1 MTGGNH
7 SVATLL
13 KKDCPHL
20 IIFKCICHSFA
31 LCANSACNFLP
42 KYIEGGARDIYNF
55 IQNSPKRVELFSELQ
70 VLLDYNPRKMLH
82 PSQTRWLSL
91 EATVNQILSRLEV
104 LKLFFLHEDV
114 EKFDS
119 TQRIINYLHNPEFE
133 LYLLFLK
140 FILNDINKL
149 NRLFQNESP
158 KIHLLNS
165 TINRLYGKIFEC
177 IVKEEY
183 ICFKKFK
190 KIDINNTTFLKDPKD
205 IYLGAEVSLALT
217 KLSEECEKD
226 FRNHCLQFY
235 VELCNSLL
243 KKFDF
248 ENDFLECVE
257 VIAPANIVKNNNKSI
272 FKLCSFVPN
281 EVEMNYIQETDD
293 EWRELLHINFE
304 DLGLLEEENIETFW
318 EVIFKTKRGDG
329 TRAFPNLKKLVY
341 AILSVPVATANVER
355 IFSQININ
363 KNKTRNRLEVPTL
376 CGILRTKDFLKKNNS
391 NCSNFVQSKEM
402 AIKFTKEMYKSN

>member
-1 MTGGNH
+1 MY
-7 SVATLL
+7 
-13 KKDCPHL
+13 
-20 IIFKCICHSFA
+20 
-31 LCANSACNFLP
+31 LP
-42 KYIEGGARDIYNF
+42 LVRSLRKFSI
-55 IQNSPKRVELFSELQ
+55 PKRVELFSELQ

-91 EATVNQILSRLEV
+91 EAT
-104 LKLFFLHEDV
+104 
-114 EKFDS
+114 
-119 TQRIINYLHNPEFE
+119 
-133 LYLLFLK
+133 
-140 FILNDINKL
+140 
-149 NRLFQNESP
+149 
-158 KIHLLNS
+158 
-165 TINRLYGKIFEC
+165 
-177 IVKEEY
+177 
-183 ICFKKFK
+183 
-190 KIDINNTTFLKDPKD
+190 IDINNSTFLKDPKD

-217 KLSEECEKD
+217 KLSEEREKD

-281 EVEMNYIQETDD
+281 VVEMNYIQETDD

-329 TRAFPNLKKLVY
+329 TKANLKKLEQ
-341 AILSVPVATANVER
+341 IRSANTVWN
-355 IFSQININ
+355 F
-363 KNKTRNRLEVPTL
+363 KN
-376 CGILRTKDFLKKNNS
+376 
-391 NCSNFVQSKEM
+391 
-402 AIKFTKEMYKSN
+402 